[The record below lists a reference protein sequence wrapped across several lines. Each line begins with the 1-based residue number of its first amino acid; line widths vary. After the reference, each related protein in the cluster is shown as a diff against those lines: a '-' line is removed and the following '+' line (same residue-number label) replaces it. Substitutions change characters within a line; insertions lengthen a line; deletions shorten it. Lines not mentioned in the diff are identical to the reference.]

1 MTLKIIFFQ
10 AVSKSSGT
18 TSILSVLSIRH
29 LTVLS
34 NMAMNYEDVETN
46 LQQILEDE
54 GVENDHTSNNNA
66 VITEDLNVEEDVEK
80 KNIQSDD
87 DPVNENKQINSD
99 SDTDNLKEINK
110 RKKLLKRRLFD
121 DDEYEDYKKIANKPL
136 NGFSL
141 IKEHCQ
147 IKERRRQEKPLN
159 RLFFNDEERQQG
171 KKPRVSER
179 SVLEDAMDV
188 DVHEVNVVKRRE
200 SKNRRMSNMSVT
212 SASSSASSSLGSN
225 VKSLT
230 GELINKNFTC
240 INNQTYYLFKFFID
254 GNNKEYYGYA
264 CTYDEM
270 KENVTYTIKVLYSK
284 RTWFI
289 DSFKEVKSSA
299 VVAPKN
305 ELRASDFN
313 SNDIISVIAKLYCGF
328 KVLNSENMIKLIFL
342 INYQIN
348 NKETIV
354 AQVECSVNATTLMNV
369 LQRSKISNC
378 NKLLK
383 FLHKNKD
390 KEFVLNRIKCQVMNN
405 DFKSFSIQNITKIE
419 LVEETSC
426 VVESVQPTINISR
439 KQKLIMFGRLTDIN
453 CQLMSSEKGQRLA
466 IDYNVTDSECSTI
479 KGMFY
484 NNDDKETLKLQV
496 DINQMNDSIQDNLIK
511 GFIYVACDTE
521 SDKINV
527 MGITRYFIDEKLYE
541 GL

>member
-1 MTLKIIFFQ
+1 
-10 AVSKSSGT
+10 
-18 TSILSVLSIRH
+18 
-29 LTVLS
+29 
-34 NMAMNYEDVETN
+34 MAMNYEDVETN

-54 GVENDHTSNNNA
+54 SVENDHNSKNDEDDA
-66 VITEDLNVEEDVEK
+66 VITEDFEVKEDMEK
-80 KNIQSDD
+80 KNVQPDD
-87 DPVNENKQINSD
+87 DNSVNKNTQMDSD
-99 SDTDNLKEINK
+99 SDTDNLQEMNR

-121 DDEYEDYKKIANKPL
+121 DDDDDEGNKKTENKPL

-141 IKEHCQ
+141 NREHRQIITVNKER
-147 IKERRRQEKPLN
+147 RRRQEKPLN
-159 RLFFNDEERQQG
+159 RPFSNDEERQQG
-171 KKPRVSER
+171 KKQRVSEG
-179 SVLEDAMDV
+179 SVLEDVMDV
-188 DVHEVNVVKRRE
+188 DVQHEVKRRE
-200 SKNRRMSNMSVT
+200 SKNRRMSNMSV
-212 SASSSASSSLGSN
+212 SSVSSSASSSLGSN

-240 INNQTYYLFKFFID
+240 INNQTYYLFKFFVD

-270 KENVTYTIKVLYSK
+270 KENVTYNIKVSYSK

-313 SNDIISVIAKLYCGF
+313 SNDIVSVIAKLYCGF
-328 KVLNSENMIKLIFL
+328 KMLNSENMIKLIFL

-348 NKETIV
+348 SKETVV

-390 KEFVLNRIKCQVMNN
+390 KEFVLNRIKCQVMN

-419 LVEETSC
+419 LVEEASC
-426 VVESVQPTINISR
+426 VVESVQPKINISR
-439 KQKLIMFGRLTDIN
+439 KQKLIMFGRLTNIN

-484 NNDDKETLKLQV
+484 NNDDKETIKLQT

-527 MGITRYFIDEKLYE
+527 MGVTRYFIDEKLYE
-541 GL
+541 GM